1 MIQYVSIVL
10 MLIGIYGLLIDR
22 NIIKIIVA
30 LNIFEVGLNIFI
42 VSVGFV
48 SGGVAPI
55 LTSVNSNSAL
65 IYVDPLP
72 QALVL
77 TSIVI
82 GLGTTALALAIA
94 RKMYNA
100 YNSLDLDEIGGM
112 DND

>member
-1 MIQYVSIVL
+1 MIQYVAIVL
-10 MLIGIYGLLIDR
+10 MLIGIYGLLIDK

-30 LNIFEVGLNIFI
+30 LNVFEVGLNVFI

-48 SGGVAPI
+48 KGGIAPI
-55 LTSVNSNSAL
+55 LTSVKTNSSL

-94 RKMYNA
+94 RKIYKE
-100 YNSLDLDEIGGM
+100 YGTFDLEEIGGM
-112 DND
+112 NDE

>member
-1 MIQYVSIVL
+1 MIQYVSILL
-10 MLIGIYGLLIDR
+10 MLIGIYGLLINK

-42 VSVGFV
+42 ISVGFV

-55 LTSVNSNSAL
+55 LTSVNNSSAL
-65 IYVDPLP
+65 IFVDPLP

-82 GLGTTALALAIA
+82 GLGTTALALGIA
-94 RKMYNA
+94 RKMYTT
-100 YNSLDLDEIGGM
+100 YNSLDLEEIGGIN
-112 DND
+112 ND